1 MLVLTRKLNENILIG
16 DDIVVKVLKMGLESI
31 RIGIQAPSDIPVH
44 RQEIYEEIRSSNQQ
58 AVTEHGQA
66 LPKIKPKTRRTPRPV
81 TEESHPHLRQN
92 PQI

>member
-31 RIGIQAPSDIPVH
+31 RLGIQAPSDVPVH

-58 AVTEHGQA
+58 AVTDHGQA
-66 LPKIKPKTRRTPRPV
+66 LPKIKPKARRASRPD
-81 TEESHPHLRQN
+81 TEEPPAQYRQE
-92 PQI
+92 PQV

>member
-31 RIGIQAPSDIPVH
+31 RIGIQAPSDVPVH
-44 RQEIYEEIRSSNQQ
+44 RQEIYEEIRNSNQQ

-66 LPKIKPKTRRTPRPV
+66 LPKIKQKARRTPRPI
-81 TEESHPHLRQN
+81 TEESHQN